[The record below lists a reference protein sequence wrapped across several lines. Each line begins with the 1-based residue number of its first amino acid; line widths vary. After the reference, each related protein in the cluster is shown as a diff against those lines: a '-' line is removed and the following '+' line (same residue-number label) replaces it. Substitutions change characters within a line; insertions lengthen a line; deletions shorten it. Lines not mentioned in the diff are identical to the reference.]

1 MAEIYINEDRRFHT
15 KEIRNSK
22 RGSNKRKR
30 KKRIG
35 NRKFILII
43 GIVLILFS
51 IIFLILP
58 KLGVYAYFFDRGEYD
73 ESLKDSTEQ
82 IREISELTPHT
93 QKLCKEFLIRC
104 ENEGLPVIITE
115 TYRSQKRQDELFRQ
129 GRETDGPVVTWTKNS
144 RHTKRRAFDI
154 AKRGPDPYGDEEFFR
169 KCAEIG
175 KEVGLNPGYFWD
187 DYQDKPHYELDA
199 WWLP

>member
-1 MAEIYINEDRRFHT
+1 M
-15 KEIRNSK
+15 
-22 RGSNKRKR
+22 
-30 KKRIG
+30 
-35 NRKFILII
+35 
-43 GIVLILFS
+43 
-51 IIFLILP
+51 
-58 KLGVYAYFFDRGEYD
+58 
-73 ESLKDSTEQ
+73 
-82 IREISELTPHT
+82 
-93 QKLCKEFLIRC
+93 CKEFLNRC
-104 ENEGLPVIITE
+104 ENAGLPVIITE

-175 KEVGLNPGYFWD
+175 KEVGLNPGYFWN
-187 DYQDKPHYELDA
+187 DYQDKPHYEWDE

>member
-1 MAEIYINEDRRFHT
+1 MAEIYINEDRRLRT
-15 KEIRNSK
+15 KENRNK
-22 RGSNKRKR
+22 KRKR
-30 KKRIG
+30 RKRG
-35 NRKFILII
+35 GVRKPVLII
-43 GIVLILFS
+43 GVVLILFS
-51 IIFLILP
+51 IIFVIFP
-58 KLGVYAYFFDRGEYD
+58 KIGVYAYFFDRGNYD
-73 ESLKDSTEQ
+73 ESLKDSTEP

-93 QKLCKEFLIRC
+93 QKLCKEFLNRC
-104 ENEGLPVIITE
+104 ENAGLPVIITE
-115 TYRSQKRQDELFRQ
+115 TYRPQKRQDELFKQ

-187 DYQDKPHYELDA
+187 DYQDKPHYEWNA

>member
-1 MAEIYINEDRRFHT
+1 MAEIYINEDRRLRT
-15 KEIRNSK
+15 KENRNK
-22 RGSNKRKR
+22 KRKR
-30 KKRIG
+30 RKRG
-35 NRKFILII
+35 GVRKPVLII
-43 GIVLILFS
+43 VVVLILFS
-51 IIFLILP
+51 IIFVIFP
-58 KLGVYAYFFDRGEYD
+58 KLGVYAYFFDRGDYD

-93 QKLCKEFLIRC
+93 QKLCKEFLNRC
-104 ENEGLPVIITE
+104 ENAGLPVIITE
-115 TYRSQKRQDELFRQ
+115 TYRSQKRQDELFKQ

-187 DYQDKPHYELDA
+187 DYQDKPHYEWNI

>member
-1 MAEIYINEDRRFHT
+1 MAEIYIKEDRRLRT
-15 KEIRNSK
+15 KENRNK
-22 RGSNKRKR
+22 KRKR
-30 KKRIG
+30 RKRG
-35 NRKFILII
+35 GVRKPVLII
-43 GIVLILFS
+43 GVVLILFL
-51 IIFLILP
+51 IIFLLLP
-58 KLGVYAYFFDRGEYD
+58 KLGVYAYFFDRGDYD

-93 QKLCKEFLIRC
+93 QKLCKEFLNRC
-104 ENEGLPVIITE
+104 ENAGLPVIITE
-115 TYRSQKRQDELFRQ
+115 TYRSQKRQDELFKQ

-187 DYQDKPHYELDA
+187 DYQDKPHYEWNA

>member
-1 MAEIYINEDRRFHT
+1 MAEIYINEDRRLRT
-15 KEIRNSK
+15 KENRNK
-22 RGSNKRKR
+22 KRKR
-30 KKRIG
+30 RKRG
-35 NRKFILII
+35 GVRKPVLII
-43 GIVLILFS
+43 GVVLILFL
-51 IIFLILP
+51 IIFLLLT
-58 KLGVYAYFFDRGEYD
+58 KLGVYAYFFDRGDYD

-93 QKLCKEFLIRC
+93 QKLCKEFLNRC
-104 ENEGLPVIITE
+104 ENAGLPVIITE
-115 TYRSQKRQDELFRQ
+115 TYRSQKRQDELFKQ

-187 DYQDKPHYELDA
+187 DYQDKPHYEWDE

>member
-1 MAEIYINEDRRFHT
+1 MAEIYINEDRRLRT
-15 KEIRNSK
+15 KENRNK
-22 RGSNKRKR
+22 KRKR
-30 KKRIG
+30 RKRG
-35 NRKFILII
+35 GVRKPVLII
-43 GIVLILFS
+43 VVVLILFS
-51 IIFLILP
+51 IIFLIFP
-58 KLGVYAYFFDRGEYD
+58 KLGVYAYFFDRGDYD
-73 ESLKDSTEQ
+73 KSLKDSTER

-93 QKLCKEFLIRC
+93 QKLCKEFLNRC
-104 ENEGLPVIITE
+104 ENAGLPVIITE

-187 DYQDKPHYELDA
+187 DYQDKPHFQFDA

>member
-1 MAEIYINEDRRFHT
+1 MAEIYINEDRRLRT
-15 KEIRNSK
+15 KENRNK
-22 RGSNKRKR
+22 KRKR
-30 KKRIG
+30 RKRG
-35 NRKFILII
+35 GVRKPVLII
-43 GIVLILFS
+43 GFVLILLS
-51 IIFLILP
+51 IIFVIFP
-58 KLGVYAYFFDRGEYD
+58 KLGVYAYFFDRGDYD

-93 QKLCKEFLIRC
+93 QKLCKEFLNRC
-104 ENEGLPVIITE
+104 ENAGLPVIITE
-115 TYRSQKRQDELFRQ
+115 TYRSQKRQDELFKQ

-154 AKRGPDPYGDEEFFR
+154 AKRGQDPYGDEEFFR

-187 DYQDKPHYELDA
+187 DYQDKPHYEWNA

>member
-1 MAEIYINEDRRFHT
+1 MAEIYINEDRRLRT
-15 KEIRNSK
+15 KENRNK
-22 RGSNKRKR
+22 KRKR
-30 KKRIG
+30 RKRG
-35 NRKFILII
+35 GVRKPVLII
-43 GIVLILFS
+43 GVVLILFLS
-51 IIFLILP
+51 IFILLP
-58 KLGVYAYFFDRGEYD
+58 KLGVYAYFFDRGDYD

-93 QKLCKEFLIRC
+93 QKLCKEFLNRC
-104 ENEGLPVIITE
+104 ENAGLPVIITE
-115 TYRSQKRQDELFRQ
+115 TYRSQKRQEELFKQ

-187 DYQDKPHYELDA
+187 DYQDKPHYEWNA

>member
-1 MAEIYINEDRRFHT
+1 MAEIYINEDRRLRT
-15 KEIRNSK
+15 KENRNK
-22 RGSNKRKR
+22 KRKR
-30 KKRIG
+30 RKRG
-35 NRKFILII
+35 GVRKPVLII
-43 GIVLILFS
+43 GVVLILFL
-51 IIFLILP
+51 IIFLLLP
-58 KLGVYAYFFDRGEYD
+58 KLGVYSYFFDRGDYD

-93 QKLCKEFLIRC
+93 QKLCKEFLNRC
-104 ENEGLPVIITE
+104 ENAGLPVIITE
-115 TYRSQKRQDELFRQ
+115 TYRSQKRQDELFKQ

-187 DYQDKPHYELDA
+187 DYQDKPHFQFDA

>member
-1 MAEIYINEDRRFHT
+1 MAEIYINEDRRLRT
-15 KEIRNSK
+15 KENRNK
-22 RGSNKRKR
+22 KRKR
-30 KKRIG
+30 RKRG
-35 NRKFILII
+35 GVRKPVLII
-43 GIVLILFS
+43 GFVLILFS
-51 IIFLILP
+51 IIFVIFP
-58 KLGVYAYFFDRGEYD
+58 KLGVYAYFFDRGDYD

-93 QKLCKEFLIRC
+93 QKLCKEFLNRC
-104 ENEGLPVIITE
+104 ENAGLPVIITE
-115 TYRSQKRQDELFRQ
+115 TYRSQKRQDELFKQ

-187 DYQDKPHYELDA
+187 DYQDKPHFQFDA

>member
-1 MAEIYINEDRRFHT
+1 MAEIYINEDRRLQT
-15 KEIRNSK
+15 KENRNK
-22 RGSNKRKR
+22 KRKR
-30 KKRIG
+30 RKRG
-35 NRKFILII
+35 GVRKPVLII
-43 GIVLILFS
+43 GFVLILLS
-51 IIFLILP
+51 IIFVIFP
-58 KLGVYAYFFDRGEYD
+58 KLGVYAYFFDRGDYD

-93 QKLCKEFLIRC
+93 QKLCKEFLNRC
-104 ENEGLPVIITE
+104 ENAGLPVIITE
-115 TYRSQKRQDELFRQ
+115 TYRSQKRQDELFKQ

-154 AKRGPDPYGDEEFFR
+154 AKRGQDPYGDEEFFR

-187 DYQDKPHYELDA
+187 DYQDKPHYEWNA

>member
-1 MAEIYINEDRRFHT
+1 MAEIYINEDRRLRT
-15 KEIRNSK
+15 KENRSK
-22 RGSNKRKR
+22 KRKR
-30 KKRIG
+30 RKRG
-35 NRKFILII
+35 GVRKPVLII
-43 GIVLILFS
+43 GVVLILFL
-51 IIFLILP
+51 IIFILLP
-58 KLGVYAYFFDRGEYD
+58 KLGVYAYFFDRGDYD
-73 ESLKDSTEQ
+73 DALKDSTEQ

-104 ENEGLPVIITE
+104 ENAGLPVIITE

>member
-1 MAEIYINEDRRFHT
+1 MAEIYINEDRRLRT
-15 KEIRNSK
+15 KENRNK
-22 RGSNKRKR
+22 KRKR
-30 KKRIG
+30 KKRG
-35 NRKFILII
+35 GVRKTVLII
-43 GIVLILFS
+43 GVVLILFS
-51 IIFLILP
+51 IIFVIFP
-58 KLGVYAYFFDRGEYD
+58 KLGGYAYFFDRGDYD

-93 QKLCKEFLIRC
+93 QKLCKEFLNRC
-104 ENEGLPVIITE
+104 ENAGLPVIITE
-115 TYRSQKRQDELFRQ
+115 TYRSQKRQDELFKQ

-144 RHTKRRAFDI
+144 SHTKRRAFDI

-187 DYQDKPHYELDA
+187 DYQDKPHYEWNA

>member
-1 MAEIYINEDRRFHT
+1 MAEIYINEDRRLRT
-15 KEIRNSK
+15 KENRNK
-22 RGSNKRKR
+22 KRKR
-30 KKRIG
+30 RKRG
-35 NRKFILII
+35 GVRKPVLII
-43 GIVLILFS
+43 GFVLILFS
-51 IIFLILP
+51 IIFVIFP
-58 KLGVYAYFFDRGEYD
+58 KLGVYAYFFDRGDYD

-93 QKLCKEFLIRC
+93 QKLCKEFLNRC
-104 ENEGLPVIITE
+104 ENAGLPVIITE
-115 TYRSQKRQDELFRQ
+115 TYRSQKRQDELFKQ

-187 DYQDKPHYELDA
+187 NYQDKPHFQFDA

>member
-1 MAEIYINEDRRFHT
+1 MAEIYINEDRRLRT
-15 KEIRNSK
+15 KENRNK
-22 RGSNKRKR
+22 KRKR
-30 KKRIG
+30 RKRG
-35 NRKFILII
+35 GVRKPVLII
-43 GIVLILFS
+43 VVVLILFS
-51 IIFLILP
+51 IIFLIFP
-58 KLGVYAYFFDRGEYD
+58 KLGVYAYFFDRGDYD
-73 ESLKDSTEQ
+73 KSLKDSTER

-93 QKLCKEFLIRC
+93 QKLCKEFLNRC
-104 ENEGLPVIITE
+104 ENAGLPVIITE
-115 TYRSQKRQDELFRQ
+115 TYRSQKRQDELFKQ

-187 DYQDKPHYELDA
+187 DYQDKPHFQFDA

>member
-1 MAEIYINEDRRFHT
+1 MAEIYINEDRRLRT
-15 KEIRNSK
+15 KENRNK
-22 RGSNKRKR
+22 KRKR
-30 KKRIG
+30 RKRG
-35 NRKFILII
+35 GVRKPVLII
-43 GIVLILFS
+43 GVVLILFS
-51 IIFLILP
+51 IIFVIFP
-58 KLGVYAYFFDRGEYD
+58 KLGVYAYFFDRGDYD

-93 QKLCKEFLIRC
+93 QKLCKEFLNRC
-104 ENEGLPVIITE
+104 ENAGLPVIITE
-115 TYRSQKRQDELFRQ
+115 TYRSQKRQDELFKQ

-154 AKRGPDPYGDEEFFR
+154 AKRGPDPYGDEEFFG

-187 DYQDKPHYELDA
+187 DYQDKPHYEWDE

>member
-1 MAEIYINEDRRFHT
+1 MGSEMCIRDR
-15 KEIRNSK
+15 
-22 RGSNKRKR
+22 
-30 KKRIG
+30 
-35 NRKFILII
+35 
-43 GIVLILFS
+43 
-51 IIFLILP
+51 
-58 KLGVYAYFFDRGEYD
+58 DYD

-93 QKLCKEFLIRC
+93 QKLCKEFLNRC
-104 ENEGLPVIITE
+104 ENAGLPVIITE
-115 TYRSQKRQDELFRQ
+115 TYRSQKRQDELFKQ

-187 DYQDKPHYELDA
+187 DYQDKPHYEWDA

>member
-1 MAEIYINEDRRFHT
+1 MAEIYINEDRRLRT
-15 KEIRNSK
+15 KENRNK
-22 RGSNKRKR
+22 KRKR
-30 KKRIG
+30 RKRG
-35 NRKFILII
+35 GVRKPVLII
-43 GIVLILFS
+43 VVVLILFS
-51 IIFLILP
+51 IIFLIFP
-58 KLGVYAYFFDRGEYD
+58 KLGVYAYFFDRGDYD
-73 ESLKDSTEQ
+73 ESLKDSTER

-93 QKLCKEFLIRC
+93 QKLCKEFLNRC
-104 ENEGLPVIITE
+104 ENAGLPVIITE
-115 TYRSQKRQDELFRQ
+115 TYRSQKRQDELFKQ

-187 DYQDKPHYELDA
+187 DYQDKPHFQFDA

>member
-1 MAEIYINEDRRFHT
+1 MAEIYINEDRRLRT
-15 KEIRNSK
+15 KENRNK
-22 RGSNKRKR
+22 KRKR
-30 KKRIG
+30 RKRG
-35 NRKFILII
+35 GVRKPVLII
-43 GIVLILFS
+43 GVVLILFS
-51 IIFLILP
+51 IIFVIFP
-58 KLGVYAYFFDRGEYD
+58 KLGVYAYFFDRGDYD
-73 ESLKDSTEQ
+73 ESLKDSNEQ

-93 QKLCKEFLIRC
+93 QKLCKEFLNRC
-104 ENEGLPVIITE
+104 ENAGLPVIITE
-115 TYRSQKRQDELFRQ
+115 TYRSQKRQDELFKQ

-187 DYQDKPHYELDA
+187 DYQDKPHYEWDE

>member
-1 MAEIYINEDRRFHT
+1 MAEIYINEDRRLRT
-15 KEIRNSK
+15 KENRNK
-22 RGSNKRKR
+22 KRKR
-30 KKRIG
+30 
-35 NRKFILII
+35 RKMGGVRKPVLII
-43 GIVLILFS
+43 GVVLILFS
-51 IIFLILP
+51 IIFVIFP
-58 KLGVYAYFFDRGEYD
+58 KLGVYAYFFDRGDYD

-93 QKLCKEFLIRC
+93 QKLCKEFLNRC
-104 ENEGLPVIITE
+104 ENAGLPVIITE
-115 TYRSQKRQDELFRQ
+115 TYRSQKRQDELFKQ

-187 DYQDKPHYELDA
+187 DYQDKPHYEWDE

>member
-1 MAEIYINEDRRFHT
+1 MAEIYINEDRRLRT
-15 KEIRNSK
+15 KENRNK
-22 RGSNKRKR
+22 KRKR
-30 KKRIG
+30 RKRG
-35 NRKFILII
+35 GVRKPVLII
-43 GIVLILFS
+43 GVVLILFS
-51 IIFLILP
+51 IIFVIFP
-58 KLGVYAYFFDRGEYD
+58 KLGVYAYFFDRGDYD

-93 QKLCKEFLIRC
+93 QKLCKEFLNRC

-115 TYRSQKRQDELFRQ
+115 TYRSQKRQDELFKQ

-154 AKRGPDPYGDEEFFR
+154 AKRGQDPYGDEEFFR

-187 DYQDKPHYELDA
+187 DYQDKPHYEWNA